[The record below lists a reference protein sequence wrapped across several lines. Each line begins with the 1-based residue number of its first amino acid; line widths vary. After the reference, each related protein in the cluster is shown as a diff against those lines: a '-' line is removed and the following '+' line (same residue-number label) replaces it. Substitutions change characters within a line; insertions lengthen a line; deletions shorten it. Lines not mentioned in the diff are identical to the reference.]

1 MTSSMIGKGSLA
13 VGLMLTMA
21 ASAGAQQRD
30 TTRAGTDT
38 LRATSTQRIPVTK
51 ESSAR
56 RTQTSG
62 GEVRLSRDS
71 AMIRDSIA
79 RRDSIVRDSVARR
92 DSIVRDSVARRD
104 RSYSPRCT
112 LALSSV

>member
-21 ASAGAQQRD
+21 ASAAAQD
-30 TTRAGTDT
+30 TTRTRTDT
-38 LRATSTQRIPVTK
+38 LRPTSTQRIPVTK

-56 RTQTSG
+56 RTQTST
-62 GEVRLSRDS
+62 GEVRLTRDS

-79 RRDSIVRDSVARR
+79 RRLAMTHNSSSTVTSNYRGGRGGESNRSVAEAGPGC
-92 DSIVRDSVARRD
+92 S
-104 RSYSPRCT
+104 
-112 LALSSV
+112 